1 MNGEIA
7 VKTIAYAIVDYV
19 RLPSD
24 PEKATGKPVDHKGKN
39 YL

>member
-24 PEKATGKPVDHKGKN
+24 PEKATVWETG
-39 YL
+39 